1 MDSESQPARDPG
13 RWSMDVVLVCHVT
26 PPHDELRQTVDE
38 LCGVGCPIANDGGR
52 RIITVDSDATN
63 PADAVESLQAIAE
76 RLVERLTPYGCSI
89 EQTSRLADR
98 WAPAEADQGG
108 SLGEGAR

>member
-1 MDSESQPARDPG
+1 
-13 RWSMDVVLVCHVT
+13 MDVVLVCHVT
-26 PPHDELRQTVDE
+26 PPHAELRHTVDE
-38 LCGVGCPIANDGGR
+38 ICGVGCPITNDDGR

-63 PADAVESLQAIAE
+63 PADAVESLQATAE
-76 RLVERLTPYGCSI
+76 RLVERLTPYACSI
-89 EQTSRLADR
+89 ELTSRLADR